1 MSARQGGSGLRGA
14 IRPLDSAIGDGP
26 GRVGRPAK
34 SRVHLPGA
42 QVDDL
47 AVDLRFRFLGF
58 WLMVVLTGAVS
69 APAQGLGQ
77 DQEVPSPGDVAQ
89 AGAPARDMPDLA
101 EIQVKLADLQ
111 EPVEGQPD
119 PQGPQRSLLLELLQA
134 REQEAE
140 FRASEAK
147 YRNSIPEVQST
158 IERLRASL
166 AGPPEAID
174 DGLGPDPSVEE
185 LESAAAQALS
195 AAEVAAALVEELGK
209 EYERRKARIPA
220 VRDEIA
226 LVSQQVNQLQSRVDA
241 AADVEVDTEIGQ
253 LQRWVRQAELAA
265 ARANLASLEAERS
278 ALDGSKELLPL
289 QEDAAQRRAG
299 QAAARGEALRKRAT
313 ELQRAQAERE
323 VEEADRQVDRAQT
336 LEPLQDLA
344 AELKQLA
351 IEQAGPSGQAD
362 DGQSSRSQPVRGLIQ
377 RQQKIARD
385 TRKVASDIAELKR
398 RFKKTRRRINKA
410 GRSEGMGAILR
421 REFEALPTLND
432 ETMTLREIRMD
443 ISDVQLLEIEYD
455 ERRDAAGDVNAEIE
469 RLTEALQE
477 QIQADPGLEDVIR
490 QMLEERRKKLTELE
504 TDTAGLV
511 TALGTLQEG
520 IIERQFWVDAYRT
533 YIRERILWVRST
545 TGGLLPKLDETVHA
559 LGWFTRADDWEEPM
573 RDAGGLPVSTRV
585 RWLGVVLACLLV
597 WGIGRTARAK
607 LEAAAEATRS
617 YKTDAFQHTLRA
629 LAATVLLA
637 TRFPSIVLVAGLWLK
652 WFFPQCLQARSMSAG
667 LLAASVVMYVLR
679 FVRAMSLPKG
689 LGQAHFRWP
698 QKTAE
703 FVHRRIRH
711 FSLPFAVC
719 VALVVAF
726 DHVDSTE
733 VESASHLGRVVF
745 CIGMGM
751 LGMLVFRLLNPT
763 GPVIGEYK
771 KRRPGWLFRSAAPAV
786 HRIAT
791 GVPIALA
798 IAALAGYYYTALRL
812 AERFALSIGFAV
824 LLVLAYGL
832 LLRWLFL
839 ARRSLALEQARSRAA
854 AKAEAAKAQGNED
867 FVPSPIEESE
877 LNLPAVN
884 AQTQQLFRF
893 AITCTALVALLA
905 IWSDTLPALR
915 IFERVQVWPRFE
927 LAEEG
932 QRTDPI
938 AELLDAGETQASVD
952 QPAASTVGSESAGAA
967 ALPGIPLVR
976 PGLLAASN
984 DEGTEVQAPSQNE
997 LPERVTLADVGMAIL
1012 ILVLTLGAARNLP
1025 SFVEIVL
1032 LQRLDLD
1039 SGSRNAIGTLVRY
1052 AILILGSVLGFG
1064 AVGLSWGSIQWLAAA
1079 LTFGLAFG
1087 LQEIFANF
1095 VSGLIILIERPVRVG
1110 DIVTVAGT
1118 EGQVTRLRMRATTIL
1133 DYNRRELLVPNRE
1146 FITGSLVNWTLSDP
1160 ITREIIHVGVA
1171 YGSDV
1176 KLTNKLLLRAAKE
1189 SRLVV
1194 DDPPAQ
1200 SIFRSFGD
1208 SSLNFELRVF
1218 MANRELWAR
1227 VVDDIHRRVDDLFR
1241 EHDIEIAFPQRDLRV
1256 RSIGPLA
1263 DVLQPGEDGVADQ
1276 GSAESLEAPPGP
1288 LPG

>member
-1 MSARQGGSGLRGA
+1 MRVRHCGGGVSG
-14 IRPLDSAIGDGP
+14 PLDSAIGDGP
-26 GRVGRPAK
+26 ARVGPPAK
-34 SRVHLPGA
+34 WRVHLPGA
-42 QVDDL
+42 RVDDL
-47 AVDLRFRFLGF
+47 AVDLRFRLFGL
-58 WLMVVLTGAVS
+58 WLMVVLAS
-69 APAQGLGQ
+69 AAPALGFGQ
-77 DQEVPSPGDVAQ
+77 VQEVPSAGGQDQ
-89 AGAPARDMPDLA
+89 GAGASEVPSLA
-101 EIQVKLADLQ
+101 EIQAQLAELEDT
-111 EPVEGQPD
+111 VEGQPD
-119 PQGPQRSLLLELLQA
+119 PQAPRRELLLELLAA
-134 REQEAE
+134 REEEAE
-140 FRASEAK
+140 FQASAAQYRSSILEAPGLMK
-147 YRNSIPEVQST
+147 
-158 IERLRASL
+158 RLRASL
-166 AGPPEAID
+166 ASPAVEPL

-185 LESAAAQALS
+185 LKSASALALS
-195 AAEVAAALVEELGK
+195 SAETAAALAEEFGQ

-220 VRDEIA
+220 VSDEIA
-226 LVSQQVNQLQSRVDA
+226 VVSQQVGQLKSQIET
-241 AADVEVDTEIGQ
+241 AADLEASTEIGK
-253 LQRWVRQAELAA
+253 LQRWVREAQLSA
-265 ARANLASLEAERS
+265 ARAHLDALEVERE
-278 ALDGSKELLPL
+278 ALDFSKELLPL
-289 QEDAAQRRAG
+289 QEDAAQRGAV
-299 QAAARGEALRKRAT
+299 QSSAHGESLLVRAT
-313 ELQRAQAERE
+313 ELQRAQADRE
-323 VEEADRQVDRAQT
+323 VEEADRQLDRAQT
-336 LEPLQDLA
+336 LEPLKELA
-344 AELKQLA
+344 AELKELA
-351 IEQAGPSGQAD
+351 IERAGPGALPGGSVGPGNSA
-362 DGQSSRSQPVRGLIQ
+362 SRGLIE
-377 RQQKIARD
+377 RREDVDRD
-385 TRKVASDIAELKR
+385 RRKVASDILELKR

-432 ETMTLREIRMD
+432 ETKTLGEIRTD

-455 ERRDAAGDVNAEIE
+455 ERRDAAGDLNAEIE
-469 RLTEALQE
+469 RLSDALRGE
-477 QIQADPGLEDVIR
+477 IQADPGLEDVIR
-490 QMLEERRKKLTELE
+490 EMLEERRRKLTELE

-511 TALGTLQEG
+511 TALGNLQEG
-520 IIERQFWVDAYRT
+520 VVERQFWVDAYRT

-545 TGGLLPKLDETVHA
+545 TGGLLPPLDETVHA
-559 LGWFTRADDWEEPM
+559 LGWFTRADDWEAPM
-573 RDAGGLPVSTRV
+573 RGAGALPVSTRI
-585 RWLGVVLACLLV
+585 RWFGVVLVCLLV
-597 WGIGRTARAK
+597 WGFGRTARAK

-617 YKTDAFQHTLRA
+617 YKTDSFQHTLRA

-637 TRFPSIVLVAGLWLK
+637 TRFPSIVLVAGLWMK
-652 WFFPQCLQARSMSAG
+652 WFIPQCLQARSMSAG

-698 QKTAE
+698 QKTSE
-703 FVHRRIRH
+703 FVLRRIRH

-719 VALVVAF
+719 VTVVVAL
-726 DHVDSTE
+726 DHVDSSE
-733 VESASHLGRVVF
+733 VESAAHLGRVVF

-751 LGMLVFRLLNPT
+751 LGLLVFRLLHPT

-771 KRRPGWLFRSAAPAV
+771 KRRPGWVFRSAAPAV

-798 IAALAGYYYTALRL
+798 IASLAGYYYTALRL
-812 AERFALSIGFAV
+812 AERFALSIAFAV

-839 ARRSLALEQARSRAA
+839 ARRGLALEQARSRAA

-867 FVPSPIEESE
+867 FVPTPIDESE
-877 LNLPAVN
+877 LDLPAVN

-893 AITCTALVALLA
+893 AITCTALVALLG

-927 LAEEG
+927 LVEEG

-938 AELLDAGETQASVD
+938 AELLDVGDAQVAAEQATTGAVSNE
-952 QPAASTVGSESAGAA
+952 STGAA
-967 ALPGIPLVR
+967 ALPGMPLVR
-976 PGLLAASN
+976 PGLLAASSSGA
-984 DEGTEVQAPSQNE
+984 EEAQAPNLNE

-1160 ITREIIHVGVA
+1160 ITREVIHVGVA

-1176 KLTNKLLLRAAKE
+1176 KLANELLLRAAKE

-1194 DDPPAQ
+1194 DEPLPQA
-1200 SIFRSFGD
+1200 IFRSFGD
-1208 SSLNFELRVF
+1208 SSLNFELRVY

-1227 VVDDIHRRVDDLFR
+1227 VVDDVHRRVDDLFR

-1263 DVLQPGEDGVADQ
+1263 DALGPGGENPLG
-1276 GSAESLEAPPGP
+1276 GSDPESPGGPEAPPKP